1 MNFLQIIKLV
11 LQLIP
16 IVIEAMK
23 VLETQIPAQGQGAT
37 KMKLLQEMLS
47 DVSSVAT
54 DVSQENYATAFN
66 KAIAVATSIMK
77 ATGFFSGK

>member
-1 MNFLQIIKLV
+1 MNFLAILKLV

-16 IVIEAMK
+16 IIIEAMK
-23 VLETQIPAQGQGAT
+23 VLETQIPTSGQGAT

-47 DVSSVAT
+47 EVSSVAT